1 MRSKK
6 STFCEKIKNFEIME
20 LTVFIDGFGSTLS
33 YRIGSFSSKY
43 SNHFRFLHPFDEITN
58 GRSGKSNSL
67 AEFFP

>member
-1 MRSKK
+1 
-6 STFCEKIKNFEIME
+6 ME

-58 GRSGKSNSL
+58 GRYGKSNSL